1 MLKIYAQILKMGTL
15 FFPMGGANKHKMKEG
30 GTKGL
35 LILDVNKRNVWGRTK
50 GTRVDK
56 GHIRYSFTIP
66 SF

>member
-1 MLKIYAQILKMGTL
+1 MGTL